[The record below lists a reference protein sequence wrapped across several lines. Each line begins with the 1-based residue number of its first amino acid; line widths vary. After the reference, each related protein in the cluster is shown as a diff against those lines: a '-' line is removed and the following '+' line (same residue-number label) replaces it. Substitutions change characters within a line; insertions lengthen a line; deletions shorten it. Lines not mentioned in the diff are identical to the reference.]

1 MPGRPWTLL
10 PTPGAVRQQGVIAPF
25 SRLYGSRRRAGT
37 DVFFMQKE
45 EEKMKKRVISL
56 LLALVLAVSLLP
68 TAAWAAR
75 KTFET
80 YFNEVGLPATATN
93 STNYSGKW
101 KVTTKDGGEVLKSG
115 ALNGSTASFTLTF
128 TEDTHLSF
136 EYKVSSGS
144 DYNYFYLSK
153 NGQELT
159 SAGDQFGNNVGW
171 TPYTLDVQ
179 KNDILKFGYKKT
191 ADYVAKELDDCVYL
205 CNFTCGTP
213 VVVTFHANGGTGD
226 DYTQNIYGG
235 KGTLKANTF
244 TSSGKVFAG
253 WATAENGTVVYP
265 DGATIENVTSDFDL
279 YAVWGDAYTVTF
291 DNGGVRSTADVA
303 QNTALGAAKMPKD
316 PTKKGY
322 TFEGW
327 FNGETKL
334 TADTVITGNVI
345 YTAKWTPI
353 RYTIKFDRNAAD
365 AVGSMDDISAAY
377 DEEVKLPLCAF
388 TRDGYTFTGWGSYK
402 GEDKVKNL
410 AGKDGAVVT
419 LKASWRGL
427 PVNVI
432 ANLNYSDA
440 ENIVRTG
447 AVGNNYNYIV
457 KTDGETQYS
466 ELKSPVR
473 PGYIF
478 DGWYD
483 AAEGGSKISPQ
494 YKFTAEDAENGKT
507 LYAHWT
513 KGITVHFDGNGYKS
527 TIADKTVKPDEV
539 FSKLPYLSS
548 YSYPANKTLDGWYIK
563 NDDGSFGDAVTKDI
577 DFSSL
582 DEVTL
587 IAKWRDYQYIIKYN
601 VMYNDKSSVTGTMAD
616 QPAAFGQNVQL
627 NKCTFTREGYD
638 FAGWAI
644 SSYGSTVKYKNGDII
659 NRQWDNWDSED
670 GEKYNLYAVWT
681 QNVFGKAMAA
691 IQSKLPTNNVVRTAG
706 DLGLPTSGDGY
717 TISYVSSNTEL
728 LSNSGMVVLPAS
740 GSATV
745 TLTATIT
752 DTVTSKTYTKEYILT
767 LYSATTATT
776 EAELNAAVSKLTGN
790 FKPVYGTD
798 TNAITA
804 VEKKLLDAGCEGIAV
819 SIKEAVTDSGNYSG
833 IDQDGTIH
841 YYFNPGMT
849 KYGSYFYTTFVLSKN
864 GASVEKKWYTSI
876 DWDKAKVREA
886 LNTVADTLTVPETA
900 TADMTLPLNAN
911 GKGWSKV
918 AWVSNDLALKIGQAS
933 YYTSTYPITLNA
945 AEDTT
950 VVLTATV
957 KCNSVDGV
965 SVTREFAC
973 TVLGGTSTGVDYQ
986 AKLDN
991 ALSAPGLRDFV
1002 TGKKLTADENGVYAV
1017 CNDIQFPTT
1026 RDLKIDGKYTP
1037 VVITSSDPGVI
1048 EAPTTPNSARVWV
1061 YRPLPGEAAKTVTL
1075 TMKIL
1080 DRPNG
1085 PQPGDDLSTMRV
1097 LASKEIKVTVQP
1109 LTQTEIDAEIALME
1123 RVKVNYWN
1131 GIRNANTD
1139 QNNVTTDLHAFQE
1152 CYLGT
1157 DGSLTWAYDRKDLK
1171 NHGIV
1176 PVPLD
1181 NWYDQQIWRLF
1192 RSSNAEVITHEN
1204 LLVSRREES
1213 KAVTVT
1219 SYLSSETL
1227 GKYAE
1232 KYPQNADFQKL
1243 YQQPVTVDL
1252 VVTGTQYA
1260 QGNNEGRV
1268 QAARRA
1274 LAARPTVT
1282 VSFSLSG
1289 RGMGFAESDLKYAE
1303 GSTVYDVFSDLLAEH
1318 GYTCKRRGS
1327 YIAAI
1332 TSNSGITLEEF
1343 DEGKNSGWMYRV
1355 NGELVGRY
1363 MSAQGLEDGDRI
1375 ELYFTSDWTS
1385 EPGAEGWQKPGK
1397 IETIVNADGSVTKIE
1412 TKSDGTV
1419 IETTTWR
1426 DGSTLTAETSPNGR
1440 VETVEKRADGTTV
1453 ETVESASGEITA
1465 SVSVP
1470 KSVGSTRV
1478 DIPVSKPTGSMVAVI
1493 VHPDGTEEIVKGSI
1507 VTETGVALR
1516 AEGDVRLKVI
1526 DNAKRF
1532 NDMANHWAKDA
1543 VEFASSRELFN
1554 GVGNDAFGPDR
1565 SMTRGMVSTVL
1576 ARLAG
1581 ADTAGGETWYAKGT
1595 VWAVENGISDG
1606 TAPEQPVTR
1615 EQLAAMLY
1623 RYAGSPAVSGE
1634 LGFDDADSISAWAR
1648 DAVRW
1653 CVDNGILNGVGGNRM
1668 TPQDLARRGQVAAML
1683 MRFLQ
1688 ATV

>member
-1 MPGRPWTLL
+1 MKKRALSLLMAFIMVVGLL
-10 PTPGAVRQQGVIAPF
+10 PT
-25 SRLYGSRRRAGT
+25 T
-37 DVFFMQKE
+37 
-45 EEKMKKRVISL
+45 
-56 LLALVLAVSLLP
+56 
-68 TAAWAAR
+68 AWAAR
-75 KTFET
+75 KTLSE
-80 YFNEVGLPATATN
+80 YFNGMPISANGGTGTTA
-93 STNYSGKW
+93 W
-101 KVTTKDGGEVLKSG
+101 KVSGDMLMSGNAGKSY
-115 ALNGSTASFTLTF
+115 STSTLTLTF
-128 TEDTHLSF
+128 TADTAVSF
-136 EYKVSSGS
+136 EYKVSSEENCDKCTITLG
-144 DYNYFYLSK
+144 DTTIVKDLSG
-153 NGQELT
+153 NGDWT
-159 SAGDQFGNNVGW
+159 GYTGTANTGDRLIV
-171 TPYTLDVQ
+171 T
-179 KNDILKFGYKKT
+179 YKK
-191 ADYVAKELDDCVYL
+191 DSGGDKNDDCVYL
-205 CNFTCGTP
+205 RNFTCGTP
-213 VVVTFHANGGTGD
+213 VVVTLHANNGTD
-226 DYTQNIYGG
+226 ETSTQNIYGG
-235 KGTLKANTF
+235 KGTLAANRF
-244 TSSGKVFAG
+244 TNPNKVFAG

-265 DGATIENVTSDFDL
+265 DGAEITAKNNIDL

-291 DNGGVRSTADVA
+291 DYNDGKTGNATVDVA
-303 QNTALGAAKMPKD
+303 QNTAIDTKIPAE

-327 FNGETKL
+327 FNGEDKL
-334 TADTVITGNVI
+334 TAKTVITDDVI

-353 RYTIKFDRNAAD
+353 SYTIALNPGEG
-365 AVGSMDDISAAY
+365 VGEKVTLDAAY
-377 DEEVKLPLCAF
+377 DQEVTLPKNTF
-388 TRDGYTFTGWGSYK
+388 TREGYDFNGWGTSASASY
-402 GEDKVKNL
+402 GPIEDGAAVKNL
-410 AGKDGAVVT
+410 TDKADATYNLYAAWKGKEVKVT
-419 LKASWRGL
+419 L
-427 PVNVI
+427 NF
-432 ANLNYSDA
+432 NYEGA
-440 ENIVRTG
+440 EPIERTGSVGSTKYYAKIDDPVRTG
-447 AVGNNYNYIV
+447 Y
-457 KTDGETQYS
+457 
-466 ELKSPVR
+466 L
-473 PGYIF
+473 F
-478 DGWYD
+478 DGWFD
-483 AAEGGSKISPQ
+483 AAEGGNEITNQ
-494 YKFTAEDAENGKT
+494 YKFTAKDAEKGVT
-507 LYAHWT
+507 LYAHWSEAVT
-513 KGITVHFDGNGYKS
+513 ITFDANGGSCNQKPKDIKKGSAYGF
-527 TIADKTVKPDEV
+527 
-539 FSKLPYLSS
+539 LPTASLSGK
-548 YSYPANKTLDGWYIK
+548 AFDGWYTAK
-563 NDDGSFGDAVTKDI
+563 DGGTKVENDTIFNKDTTLYARYRNYQITVSFNANGGTGEMEKLVCESK
-577 DFSSL
+577 
-582 DEVTL
+582 V
-587 IAKWRDYQYIIKYN
+587 AKKL
-601 VMYNDKSSVTGTMAD
+601 
-616 QPAAFGQNVQL
+616 P
-627 NKCTFTREGYD
+627 KCTFTREGYD
-638 FAGWAI
+638 FEKWTNTK
-644 SSYGSTVKYKNGDII
+644 SSWSTPTYY
-659 NRQWDNWDSED
+659 ED
-670 GEKYNLYAVWT
+670 EAEYTYPYTAYRDTTTTLYALWKE
-681 QNVFGKAMAA
+681 NISKAA
-691 IQSKLPTNNVVRTAG
+691 IDAMNEVIPSDNIIRAETT
-706 DLGLPTSGDGY
+706 LPTSGEGY
-717 TISYVSSNTEL
+717 TISYSSSNTEL
-728 LSNSGMVVLPAS
+728 LSDSGAVTLPES
-740 GSATV
+740 GSAKV

-752 DTVTSKTYTKEYILT
+752 DTKTSKTYTKEYILT

-776 EAELNAAVSKLTGN
+776 EVELNAAVSKLTGN

-804 VEKKLLDAGCEGIAV
+804 VEKKLLDAGCEGITV
-819 SIKEAVTDSGNYSG
+819 SVKEAVADSNGYAG
-833 IDQDGTIH
+833 IDRDGTIH

-864 GASVEKKWYTSI
+864 GASVEKKWYASI

-918 AWVSNDLALKIGQAS
+918 AWVSNDPALKIGQAS

-957 KCNSVDGV
+957 TCNSVDGV
-965 SVTREFAC
+965 AVTREFEC
-973 TVLGGTSTGVDYQ
+973 TVPGGTSTGVDYQ

-991 ALSAPGLRDFV
+991 ALSDVGLKDFV
-1002 TGKKLTADENGVYAV
+1002 TGEKLKADETGVYTTV
-1017 CNDIQFPTT
+1017 NDIQFPTT

-1037 VVITSSDPGVI
+1037 VVITGSDPGVI

-1061 YRPLPGEAAKTVTL
+1061 YRPLPDEAAKTVTL
-1075 TMKIL
+1075 TVKIL
-1080 DRPNG
+1080 DRPSG
-1085 PQPGDDLSTMRV
+1085 PQPGDDLSAMRV

-1109 LTQTEIDAEIALME
+1109 LTQDEIKAEIALME
-1123 RVKVNYWN
+1123 RVKVKVNYWN

-1152 CYLGT
+1152 CYLNDNGE
-1157 DGSLTWAYDRKDLK
+1157 LTWVYDRKHLK

-1192 RSSNAEVITHEN
+1192 RSSNADVVAHEN
-1204 LLVSRREES
+1204 LLVTRQGDS
-1213 KAVTVT
+1213 KAVTIT

-1227 GKYAE
+1227 GRYAE

-1243 YQQPVTVDL
+1243 YKQPVTIDL

-1260 QGNNEGRV
+1260 QGVSNTVRM
-1268 QAARRA
+1268 QAAKRA
-1274 LAARPTVT
+1274 LAVRPTVT

-1289 RGMGFAESDLKYAE
+1289 RGMGFTESNLEYAE

-1318 GYTCKRRGS
+1318 RYTCKRRGS

-1332 TSNSGITLEEF
+1332 TSNSGVTLEEF

-1363 MSAQGLEDGDRI
+1363 MSAQGLNDGDRI

-1385 EPGAEGWQKPGK
+1385 EPGAEGWQKPDR

-1453 ETVESASGEITA
+1453 ETVESASGGITA

-1493 VHPDGTEEIVKGSI
+1493 VHPDGTEEIVRGSV

-1516 AEGDVRLKVI
+1516 AEGNVQLKII

-1565 SMTRGMVSTVL
+1565 SMTRGMVGTVL

-1595 VWAVENGISDG
+1595 AWAVENGISDG

>member
-10 PTPGAVRQQGVIAPF
+10 PTPGAERHQGVFAPF

-45 EEKMKKRVISL
+45 DEKMKKRVISL

-68 TAAWAAR
+68 TAAWAA
-75 KTFET
+75 ET
-80 YFNEVGLPATATN
+80 GPKGKGTADDP
-93 STNYSGKW
+93 YLIEDAEDLA
-101 KVTTKDGGEVLKSG
+101 KVTGSGHYALANDIDLTDTKYAGKSITPALSDAFSGTFDGNRHTISG
-115 ALNGSTASFTLTF
+115 LCINT
-128 TEDTHLSF
+128 
-136 EYKVSSGS
+136 K
-144 DYNYFYLSK
+144 SK
-153 NGQELT
+153 NG
-159 SAGDQFGNNVGW
+159 VG
-171 TPYTLDVQ
+171 L
-179 KNDILKFGYKKT
+179 F
-191 ADYVAKELDDCVYL
+191 
-205 CNFTCGTP
+205 
-213 VVVTFHANGGTGD
+213 
-226 DYTQNIYGG
+226 
-235 KGTLKANTF
+235 
-244 TSSGKVFAG
+244 
-253 WATAENGTVVYP
+253 GTVN
-265 DGATIENVTSDFDL
+265 GASI
-279 YAVWGDAYTVTF
+279 
-291 DNGGVRSTADVA
+291 
-303 QNTALGAAKMPKD
+303 QNLKV
-316 PTKKGY
+316 
-322 TFEGW
+322 EG
-327 FNGETKL
+327 
-334 TADTVITGNVI
+334 
-345 YTAKWTPI
+345 
-353 RYTIKFDRNAAD
+353 
-365 AVGSMDDISAAY
+365 
-377 DEEVKLPLCAF
+377 
-388 TRDGYTFTGWGSYK
+388 
-402 GEDKVKNL
+402 
-410 AGKDGAVVT
+410 
-419 LKASWRGL
+419 
-427 PVNVI
+427 
-432 ANLNYSDA
+432 
-440 ENIVRTG
+440 
-447 AVGNNYNYIV
+447 
-457 KTDGETQYS
+457 
-466 ELKSPVR
+466 
-473 PGYIF
+473 
-478 DGWYD
+478 
-483 AAEGGSKISPQ
+483 
-494 YKFTAEDAENGKT
+494 
-507 LYAHWT
+507 
-513 KGITVHFDGNGYKS
+513 
-527 TIADKTVKPDEV
+527 
-539 FSKLPYLSS
+539 
-548 YSYPANKTLDGWYIK
+548 
-563 NDDGSFGDAVTKDI
+563 
-577 DFSSL
+577 
-582 DEVTL
+582 
-587 IAKWRDYQYIIKYN
+587 
-601 VMYNDKSSVTGTMAD
+601 SVTGTNSGFVGGIVGKTQGNVTITNCSFTGSVSATKSGSSNGAGGIVGRVNAGTLKVENCANHATVTAEKASAAGIIGHGGTNEVTITNCYNDGAISGQWYPSGICAQNTNDTSTIQECFNSGSISNTNGGTYCAGISANFKGEAPNCYRTEPGSENVGNNKNGTSILLKNSDAVKNELTDIGFLVSDDGKVSLPWETSSTPAEKNPRITISGNKTMNQTTDGSKQSTTLEAKQVDIDDAQDVEWTIESGAD
-616 QPAAFGQNVQL
+616 VIELEQPAGANEHNSSIIVKELQPGLATIRATAGDYIATADIRIIPYISALEL
-627 NKCTFTREGYD
+627 NGTP
-638 FAGWAI
+638 AA
-644 SSYGSTVKYKNGDII
+644 
-659 NRQWDNWDSED
+659 
-670 GEKYNLYAVWT
+670 GEKYKVTVNILDGKLYDEEKYGKLTGFKWT
-681 QNVFGKAMAA
+681 YSDNYYD
-691 IQSKLPTNNVVRTAG
+691 TTTA
-706 DLGLPTSGDGY
+706 TSISGDGMEIMVPAGTEGKHLSVSLY
-717 TISYVSSNTEL
+717 THGQNMIPNSIGGYYKVIEDSNSAA
-728 LSNSGMVVLPAS
+728 LSNDKADLTIPTEDIKAPTTLELPLSGKRGSAIVWTSSDPDIISDTGVVTLPQET
-740 GSATV
+740 ATV
-745 TLTATIT
+745 TLTATLTYNGKTEIKTFTIKVWSQAAVDAEGDSEKIEAAIGKLSTLQPQFGKDSNVQTMVETRLANAGFSGVGVMYTGKTPMSATEKEAHSDISENGNIT
-752 DTVTSKTYTKEYILT
+752 YFYTDLTTTDLTTTLQRFDTYKASFMLTCGRETKTVEIWVTVYWDADKVRDFMTKEVLDQTTLPELTEKNLT
-767 LYSATTATT
+767 LPASGKWTTISWTSSDPT
-776 EAELNAAVSKLTGN
+776 
-790 FKPVYGTD
+790 
-798 TNAITA
+798 I
-804 VEKKLLDAGCEGIAV
+804 IA
-819 SIKEAVTDSGNYSG
+819 N
-833 IDQDGTIH
+833 DGTI
-841 YYFNPGMT
+841 T
-849 KYGSYFYTTFVLSKN
+849 RST
-864 GASVEKKWYTSI
+864 I
-876 DWDKAKVREA
+876 DQ
-886 LNTVADTLTVPETA
+886 
-900 TADMTLPLNAN
+900 
-911 GKGWSKV
+911 
-918 AWVSNDLALKIGQAS
+918 QA
-933 YYTSTYPITLNA
+933 
-945 AEDTT
+945 
-950 VVLTATV
+950 VLTATFTFNFTSDVTGNEQPIVLYKVFEVTV
-957 KCNSVDGV
+957 KGNADAAD
-965 SVTREFAC
+965 RAA
-973 TVLGGTSTGVDYQ
+973 LYQ
-986 AKLDN
+986 QKLND
-991 ALSAPGLRDFV
+991 ALAAPGLKDFV
-1002 TGKKLTADENGVYAV
+1002 TGAKLTADANGVYTTS
-1017 CNDIQFPTT
+1017 NDIQFPTT

-1085 PQPGDDLSTMRV
+1085 PQPGDDLSAMRV

-1109 LTQTEIDAEIALME
+1109 LTQDEIDAEIALME
-1123 RVKVNYWN
+1123 RVKVKVNYWN
-1131 GIRNANTD
+1131 GIRNANVERD
-1139 QNNVTTDLHAFQE
+1139 NVTTDLHAFQE
-1152 CYLGT
+1152 CYLNDNGE
-1157 DGSLTWAYDRKDLK
+1157 LTWVYDREDLK

-1192 RSSNAEVITHEN
+1192 RSSNAGVVAHEN
-1204 LLVSRREES
+1204 LLVTRQGDS
-1213 KAVTVT
+1213 KAVTIT

-1243 YQQPVTVDL
+1243 YKQPVTIDL

-1268 QAARRA
+1268 QAAKRA
-1274 LAARPTVT
+1274 LAVRPTVT

-1289 RGMGFAESDLKYAE
+1289 RGMGFTESNLEYAE

-1318 GYTCKRRGS
+1318 RYTCKRRGS

-1332 TSNSGITLEEF
+1332 TSNSGVTLEEF

-1453 ETVESASGEITA
+1453 ETVESASGGITA

-1493 VHPDGTEEIVKGSI
+1493 VHPDGTEEIVKGSV

-1516 AEGDVRLKVI
+1516 AEGNVRLKII
-1526 DNAKRF
+1526 DNAKSF
-1532 NDMANHWAKDA
+1532 NDMADHWAKDA

>member
-1 MPGRPWTLL
+1 
-10 PTPGAVRQQGVIAPF
+10 
-25 SRLYGSRRRAGT
+25 
-37 DVFFMQKE
+37 
-45 EEKMKKRVISL
+45 MKKRVISL
-56 LLALVLAVSLLP
+56 LLALVLALGLLP
-68 TAAWAAR
+68 TAAWAAG
-75 KTFET
+75 TT
-80 YFNEVGLPATATN
+80 VDDYFLGMPISADGGSGTTAWKVSGEMLVSGN
-93 STNYSGKW
+93 KGKNYS
-101 KVTTKDGGEVLKSG
+101 T
-115 ALNGSTASFTLTF
+115 STLTLTF
-128 TEDTHLSF
+128 TADTAISF
-136 EYKVSSGS
+136 EYKVSSEEKYDKCTIKLGS
-144 DYNYFYLSK
+144 TTIANAISGK
-153 NGQELT
+153 
-159 SAGDQFGNNVGW
+159 GDW
-171 TPYTLDVQ
+171 TGYT
-179 KNDILKFGYKKT
+179 GT
-191 ADYVAKELDDCVYL
+191 ANTGDRLIVTYEKDSGGEDNDDCVYL
-205 CNFTCGTP
+205 RNFTCGTP

-235 KGTLKANTF
+235 EGTLTANKF
-244 TSSGKVFAG
+244 TKSGKVFAG
-253 WATAENGTVVYP
+253 WATSENGEVVYA
-265 DGATIENVTSDFDL
+265 DGAKITAEDNTDL

-291 DNGGVRSTADVA
+291 DYNDGKTGNATVDVA
-303 QNTALGAAKMPKD
+303 QDTAIGAAKMPKD

-334 TADTVITGNVI
+334 TAETVITGNVI

-353 RYTIKFDRNAAD
+353 RYTIKFDKNAAD
-365 AVGSMDDISAAY
+365 AVGSMNDISATY
-377 DEEVKLPLCAF
+377 DEEVQLPLCAF
-388 TRDGYTFTGWGSYK
+388 TREGYTFTGWGSYK

-457 KTDGETQYS
+457 KPDGGTQYS

-473 PGYIF
+473 TGYIF
-478 DGWYD
+478 DGWFD
-483 AAEGGSKISPQ
+483 AAEGGNEITNQ
-494 YKFTAEDAENGKT
+494 YKFTAEDAEKDVT
-507 LYAHWT
+507 LYAHWSEAVT
-513 KGITVHFDGNGYKS
+513 ITFDKNGGTFYCAEKKDIRKGTAYGS
-527 TIADKTVKPDEV
+527 LPDASMSGKA
-539 FSKLPYLSS
+539 F
-548 YSYPANKTLDGWYIK
+548 DGWYTAK
-563 NDDGSFGDAVTKDI
+563 EGGTKVENDTIFNEDTTLYARYRNYQITVSFNANGGTGEMEKLVCESK
-577 DFSSL
+577 
-582 DEVTL
+582 V
-587 IAKWRDYQYIIKYN
+587 AKKL
-601 VMYNDKSSVTGTMAD
+601 
-616 QPAAFGQNVQL
+616 P
-627 NKCTFTREGYD
+627 KCTFTREGYD
-638 FAGWAI
+638 FTGWST
-644 SSYGSTVKYKNGDII
+644 SSYYSSVSYADEAEYQKTVTWGDTTAT
-659 NRQWDNWDSED
+659 
-670 GEKYNLYAVWT
+670 LYAVW
-681 QNVFGKAMAA
+681 KANISKTA
-691 IQSKLPTNNVVRTAG
+691 IDAINQKIPSDNIIRTATE
-706 DLGLPTSGDGY
+706 LPTSDAGY
-717 TISYVSSNTEL
+717 TIAYTSDSALIDSDGRIT
-728 LSNSGMVVLPAS
+728 LPAS
-740 GSATV
+740 GSTEV

-752 DTVTSKTYTKEYILT
+752 DTKTSKTYTKEYILT

-918 AWVSNDLALKIGQAS
+918 AWVSNDPALKIGQAS

-957 KCNSVDGV
+957 TCNSVDGV
-965 SVTREFAC
+965 AVTREFEC
-973 TVLGGTSTGVDYQ
+973 TVPGGTSTGVDYQ

-991 ALSAPGLRDFV
+991 ALSGVGLKDFV
-1002 TGKKLTADENGVYAV
+1002 TGKKLTEENGVYTTS
-1017 CNDIQFPTT
+1017 NDIQFPTT

-1085 PQPGDDLSTMRV
+1085 PQPGDDLSAMRV

-1109 LTQTEIDAEIALME
+1109 LTQDEIDAEIALME
-1123 RVKVNYWN
+1123 RVKVKVNYWN
-1131 GIRNANTD
+1131 GIRNANVERD
-1139 QNNVTTDLHAFQE
+1139 NVTTDLHAFQE
-1152 CYLGT
+1152 CYLNDNGE
-1157 DGSLTWAYDRKDLK
+1157 LTWVYDREDLK

-1192 RSSNAEVITHEN
+1192 RSSNAGVVAHEN
-1204 LLVSRREES
+1204 LLVTRQGDS
-1213 KAVTVT
+1213 KAVTIT

-1243 YQQPVTVDL
+1243 YKQPVTIDL

-1268 QAARRA
+1268 QAAKRA
-1274 LAARPTVT
+1274 LAVRPTVT

-1289 RGMGFAESDLKYAE
+1289 RGMGFTESNLEYAE

-1318 GYTCKRRGS
+1318 RYTCKRRGS

-1332 TSNSGITLEEF
+1332 TSNSGVTLEEF

-1363 MSAQGLEDGDRI
+1363 MSAQGLNDGDRI

-1385 EPGAEGWQKPGK
+1385 EPGAEGWQKPDR

-1453 ETVESASGEITA
+1453 ETVESASGGITA

-1493 VHPDGTEEIVKGSI
+1493 VHPDGTEEIVRGSV

-1516 AEGDVRLKVI
+1516 AEGNVQLKII

-1532 NDMANHWAKDA
+1532 NDMADHWAKDA

-1565 SMTRGMVSTVL
+1565 SMTRGMVGTVL

-1595 VWAVENGISDG
+1595 AWAVENGISDG

>member
-1 MPGRPWTLL
+1 
-10 PTPGAVRQQGVIAPF
+10 
-25 SRLYGSRRRAGT
+25 
-37 DVFFMQKE
+37 
-45 EEKMKKRVISL
+45 MKKRVISL
-56 LLALVLAVSLLP
+56 LLALVLALSLLP
-68 TAAWAAR
+68 AAAWAAG
-75 KTFET
+75 TISDYFSGMPITAET
-80 YFNEVGLPATATN
+80 EPGYPSSRN
-93 STNYSGKW
+93 KW
-101 KVTTKDGGEVLKSG
+101 KVST
-115 ALNGSTASFTLTF
+115 LNGETVLVSGNKGKSNSSSTLQLTMK
-128 TEDTHLSF
+128 DTVNLSF
-136 EYKVSSGS
+136 EYKVSTEENYDKLTISHGSTKLVNGVSGLTDWTRLEINARQGDVIS
-144 DYNYFYLSK
+144 IVYSK
-153 NGQELT
+153 D
-159 SAGDQFGNNVGW
+159 SSGNRN
-171 TPYTLDVQ
+171 
-179 KNDILKFGYKKT
+179 
-191 ADYVAKELDDCVYL
+191 DDCVYL
-205 CNFTCGTP
+205 RNFTCGTP
-213 VVVTFHANGGTGD
+213 VVVTFHANGGTGA

-235 KGTLKANTF
+235 KGKLKTNTF
-244 TSSGKVFAG
+244 TNSDKVFAG
-253 WATAENGTVVYP
+253 WATSAGGEVVYA
-265 DGATIENVTSDFDL
+265 DGAEITAKNNIDL

-291 DNGGVRSTADVA
+291 DYNDGKTSNATVDVA
-303 QNTALGAAKMPKD
+303 QDTPIGTKIPADPKK
-316 PTKKGY
+316 TGY

-327 FNGETKL
+327 FNGEDKL
-334 TADTVITGNVI
+334 TAKTVISSNIT
-345 YTAKWTPI
+345 YTARWTANT
-353 RYTIKFDRNAAD
+353 YTIQFLPND
-365 AVGSMDDISAAY
+365 GTGTMDSIPAAY
-377 DEEVKLPLCAF
+377 DQEITLPANGF
-388 TRDGYTFTGWGSYK
+388 TRDGYTFTGWGDSPSYSKYASGEAVNNLTKQNNAVVKLYAVWEGNPVKVTLNFNYK
-402 GEDKVKNL
+402 G
-410 AGKDGAVVT
+410 
-419 LKASWRGL
+419 
-427 PVNVI
+427 
-432 ANLNYSDA
+432 A
-440 ENIVRTG
+440 EPIERTG
-447 AVGNNYNYIV
+447 SVGSTKYYAKI
-457 KTDGETQYS
+457 DD
-466 ELKSPVR
+466 PVR

-483 AAEGGSKISPQ
+483 AAEGGNEIDYS

-513 KGITVHFDGNGYKS
+513 KDITVHFDGNGYKS

-539 FSKLPYLSS
+539 FSKLPSLSS
-548 YSYPANKTLDGWYIK
+548 HSYPANKKLDGWYIK
-563 NDDGSFGDAVTKDI
+563 NNDGSFGDAVTKDI

-587 IAKWRDYQYIIKYN
+587 IAKWRDYQYIIKFNIKYA
-601 VMYNDKSSVTGTMAD
+601 DKSSVNGTMAD
-616 QPAAFGQNVQL
+616 QPAPFGKDVKL
-627 NKCTFTREGYD
+627 SKCAFTREGYD

-644 SSYGSTVKYKNGDII
+644 SSYDPVEYQDEATIK
-659 NRQWDNWDSED
+659 REWDDDWYDGSED
-670 GEKYNLYAVWT
+670 NETFNLYAVWT
-681 QNVFGKAMAA
+681 ANISKAA
-691 IQSKLPTNNVVRTAG
+691 IDAMNEVIPSDNIIRAETT
-706 DLGLPTSGDGY
+706 LPTSDAGY
-717 TISYVSSNTEL
+717 TIAYTSDSALIQDNKIS
-728 LSNSGMVVLPAS
+728 LPAS
-740 GSATV
+740 GTAEITV
-745 TLTATIT
+745 TATIT
-752 DTVTSKTYTKEYILT
+752 DTKTSKTYTKEYALT
-767 LYSATTATT
+767 LYSADVAAT
-776 EAELNAAVSKLTGN
+776 EAELNNAAAALGAKN
-790 FKPVYGTD
+790 FVPVYGTD

-804 VEKKLLDAGCEGIAV
+804 VEKKLLDAGCEGITV
-819 SIKEAVTDSGNYSG
+819 SVKEAVTDSGNYSG
-833 IDQDGTIH
+833 IEKDGTIH
-841 YYFNPGMT
+841 YYFNPSMSG
-849 KYGSYFYTTFVLSKN
+849 YGGYFYTTFVLSKN
-864 GASVEKKWYTSI
+864 GASVEKEWYTRI

-900 TADMTLPLNAN
+900 TADMKLPLNAN
-911 GKGWSKV
+911 GKDWSKV
-918 AWVSNDLALKIGQAS
+918 AWVSNDSALKISQAS
-933 YYTSTYPITLNA
+933 YYTSTYPVTLNA

-957 KCNSVDGV
+957 TCNSVNGV
-965 SVTREFAC
+965 AVTREFEC
-973 TVLGGTSTGVDYQ
+973 TVPGGTSTGVDYQ

-991 ALSAPGLRDFV
+991 ALFDIGLKDFV
-1002 TGKKLTADENGVYAV
+1002 TGEKLTEENGVYTTI
-1017 CNDIQFPTT
+1017 NDIQFPTT
-1026 RDLKIDGKYTP
+1026 RNLKIDGKYTP

-1109 LTQTEIDAEIALME
+1109 LTQAEIDAEIALMAK
-1123 RVKVNYWN
+1123 VKAAYWD

-1152 CYLGT
+1152 CYLNDNGE
-1157 DGSLTWAYDRKDLK
+1157 LTWVYDYKELK
-1171 NHGIV
+1171 NHGII
-1176 PVPLD
+1176 PDELD
-1181 NWYDQQIWRLF
+1181 NWYDLQIWRLF
-1192 RSSNAEVITHEN
+1192 RSSNADVVAHEN

-1227 GKYAE
+1227 GRYAE

-1243 YQQPVTVDL
+1243 YKQPVTIDL

-1332 TSNSGITLEEF
+1332 TSNSGVTLEEF

-1355 NGELVGRY
+1355 NGELVRRY
-1363 MSAQGLEDGDRI
+1363 MSAQGLKDGDRI

-1453 ETVESASGEITA
+1453 ETVESASGGITA

-1493 VHPDGTEEIVKGSI
+1493 VHPDGTEEIVKGSV

-1516 AEGDVRLKVI
+1516 AEGNVRLKII

-1532 NDMANHWAKDA
+1532 NDMADHWAKDA

-1565 SMTRGMVSTVL
+1565 SMTRGMVNTVL

-1581 ADTAGGETWYAKGT
+1581 ADTTGGETWYAKGT

-1634 LGFDDADSISAWAR
+1634 LSFDDTTVISIWAY

>member
-1 MPGRPWTLL
+1 MKKRALSLLMAFIMVVGLL
-10 PTPGAVRQQGVIAPF
+10 PT
-25 SRLYGSRRRAGT
+25 T
-37 DVFFMQKE
+37 
-45 EEKMKKRVISL
+45 
-56 LLALVLAVSLLP
+56 
-68 TAAWAAR
+68 AWAAR
-75 KTFET
+75 KTLSE
-80 YFNEVGLPATATN
+80 YFNGMPISANGGTGTTA
-93 STNYSGKW
+93 W
-101 KVTTKDGGEVLKSG
+101 KVSGDMLMSGNAGKSY
-115 ALNGSTASFTLTF
+115 STSTLTLTF
-128 TEDTHLSF
+128 TADTAVSF
-136 EYKVSSGS
+136 EYKVSSEENCDKCTITLG
-144 DYNYFYLSK
+144 DTTIVKDLSG
-153 NGQELT
+153 NGDWT
-159 SAGDQFGNNVGW
+159 GYTGTANTGDRLIV
-171 TPYTLDVQ
+171 T
-179 KNDILKFGYKKT
+179 YKK
-191 ADYVAKELDDCVYL
+191 DSGGDKNDDCVYL
-205 CNFTCGTP
+205 RNFTCGTP
-213 VVVTFHANGGTGD
+213 VVVTLHANNGTD
-226 DYTQNIYGG
+226 ETSTQNIYGG
-235 KGTLKANTF
+235 KGTLAANRF
-244 TSSGKVFAG
+244 TNPNKVFAG

-265 DGATIENVTSDFDL
+265 DGAEITAKNNIDL

-291 DNGGVRSTADVA
+291 DYNDGKTGNATVDVA
-303 QNTALGAAKMPKD
+303 QNTAIDTKIPAE

-327 FNGETKL
+327 FNGEDKL
-334 TADTVITGNVI
+334 TAKTVITDDVI

-353 RYTIKFDRNAAD
+353 SYTIALNPGEG
-365 AVGSMDDISAAY
+365 VGEKVTLDAAY
-377 DEEVKLPLCAF
+377 DQEVTLPKNTF
-388 TRDGYTFTGWGSYK
+388 TREGYDFNGWGTSASASY
-402 GEDKVKNL
+402 GPIEDGAAVKNL
-410 AGKDGAVVT
+410 TDKADATYNLYAAWKGKEVKVT
-419 LKASWRGL
+419 L
-427 PVNVI
+427 NF
-432 ANLNYSDA
+432 NYEGA
-440 ENIVRTG
+440 EPIERTGSVGSTKYYAKIDDPVRTG
-447 AVGNNYNYIV
+447 Y
-457 KTDGETQYS
+457 
-466 ELKSPVR
+466 L
-473 PGYIF
+473 F
-478 DGWYD
+478 DGWFD
-483 AAEGGSKISPQ
+483 AAEGGNEITNQ
-494 YKFTAEDAENGKT
+494 YKFTAKDAEKGVT
-507 LYAHWT
+507 LYAHWSEAVT
-513 KGITVHFDGNGYKS
+513 ITFDANGGSCNQKPKDIKKGTAYGF
-527 TIADKTVKPDEV
+527 
-539 FSKLPYLSS
+539 LPTASLSGK
-548 YSYPANKTLDGWYIK
+548 AFDGWYTAK
-563 NDDGSFGDAVTKDI
+563 DGGTKVENDTIFNKDTTLYARYRNYQITVSFNANGGTGEMEKLVCESK
-577 DFSSL
+577 
-582 DEVTL
+582 V
-587 IAKWRDYQYIIKYN
+587 AKKL
-601 VMYNDKSSVTGTMAD
+601 
-616 QPAAFGQNVQL
+616 P
-627 NKCTFTREGYD
+627 KCTFTREGYD
-638 FAGWAI
+638 FEKWTNTK
-644 SSYGSTVKYKNGDII
+644 SSWSTPTYY
-659 NRQWDNWDSED
+659 ED
-670 GEKYNLYAVWT
+670 EAEYTYPYTAYRDTTTTLYALWKE
-681 QNVFGKAMAA
+681 NISKAA
-691 IQSKLPTNNVVRTAG
+691 IDAMNEVIPSDNIIRAETT
-706 DLGLPTSGDGY
+706 LPTSGEGY
-717 TISYVSSNTEL
+717 TISYSSSNTEL
-728 LSNSGMVVLPAS
+728 LSDSGAVTLPES
-740 GSATV
+740 GSAKV

-752 DTVTSKTYTKEYILT
+752 DTKTSKTYTKEYILT

-776 EAELNAAVSKLTGN
+776 EVELNAAVSKLTGN

-804 VEKKLLDAGCEGIAV
+804 VEKKLLDAGCEGITV
-819 SIKEAVTDSGNYSG
+819 SVKEAVADSNGYAG
-833 IDQDGTIH
+833 IDRDGTIH

-864 GASVEKKWYTSI
+864 GASVEKKWYASI

-918 AWVSNDLALKIGQAS
+918 AWVSNDPALKIGQAS

-957 KCNSVDGV
+957 TCNSVDGV
-965 SVTREFAC
+965 AVTREFEC
-973 TVLGGTSTGVDYQ
+973 TVPGGTSTGVDYQ

-991 ALSAPGLRDFV
+991 ALSDVGLKDFV
-1002 TGKKLTADENGVYAV
+1002 TGEKLKADETGVYTTV
-1017 CNDIQFPTT
+1017 NDIQFPTT

-1037 VVITSSDPGVI
+1037 VVITGSDPGVI

-1061 YRPLPGEAAKTVTL
+1061 YRPLPDEAAKTVTL
-1075 TMKIL
+1075 TVKIL
-1080 DRPNG
+1080 DRPSG
-1085 PQPGDDLSTMRV
+1085 PQPGDDLSAMRV

-1109 LTQTEIDAEIALME
+1109 LTQDEIKAEIALME
-1123 RVKVNYWN
+1123 RVKVKVNYWN

-1152 CYLGT
+1152 CYLNDNGE
-1157 DGSLTWAYDRKDLK
+1157 LTWVYDRKHLK

-1192 RSSNAEVITHEN
+1192 RSSNADVVAHEN
-1204 LLVSRREES
+1204 LLVTRQGDS
-1213 KAVTVT
+1213 KAVTIT

-1227 GKYAE
+1227 GRYAE

-1243 YQQPVTVDL
+1243 YKQPVTIDL

-1260 QGNNEGRV
+1260 QGVSNTVRM
-1268 QAARRA
+1268 QAAKRA
-1274 LAARPTVT
+1274 LAVRPTVT

-1289 RGMGFAESDLKYAE
+1289 RGMGFTESNLEYAE

-1318 GYTCKRRGS
+1318 RYTCKRRGS

-1332 TSNSGITLEEF
+1332 TSNSGVTLEEF

-1363 MSAQGLEDGDRI
+1363 MSAQGLNDGDRI

-1385 EPGAEGWQKPGK
+1385 EPGAEGWQKPDR

-1453 ETVESASGEITA
+1453 ETVESASGGITA

-1493 VHPDGTEEIVKGSI
+1493 VHPDGTEEIVRGSV

-1516 AEGDVRLKVI
+1516 AEGNVQLKII

-1532 NDMANHWAKDA
+1532 NDMADHWAKDA

-1554 GVGNDAFGPDR
+1554 GVGNDAFGPDL

-1595 VWAVENGISDG
+1595 AWAVENGISDG

>member
-1 MPGRPWTLL
+1 MKKRALSLLMAFIMVVGLL
-10 PTPGAVRQQGVIAPF
+10 PT
-25 SRLYGSRRRAGT
+25 T
-37 DVFFMQKE
+37 
-45 EEKMKKRVISL
+45 
-56 LLALVLAVSLLP
+56 
-68 TAAWAAR
+68 AWAAR

-144 DYNYFYLSK
+144 NYNYFSLSQ
-153 NGQELT
+153 NDTELT
-159 SAGDQFGNNVGW
+159 AEGSKYGNNVDW
-171 TPYTLDVQ
+171 TLYTLDVQ

-191 ADYVAKELDDCVYL
+191 ANYVANELDDCVYL
-205 CNFTCGTP
+205 RNFTCGTP
-213 VVVTFHANGGTGD
+213 IVVTFHANGGTGD

-235 KGTLKANTF
+235 EGTLTANKF
-244 TSSGKVFAG
+244 TKSGKVFAG
-253 WATAENGTVVYP
+253 WATSENGEVVYA
-265 DGATIENVTSDFDL
+265 DGAKITAEDNTDL

-291 DNGGVRSTADVA
+291 DYNDGKTGNATVDVA
-303 QNTALGAAKMPKD
+303 QDTAIGAAKMPKD

-334 TADTVITGNVI
+334 TVETVITGNVI

-353 RYTIKFDRNAAD
+353 RYTIKFDKNAAD
-365 AVGSMDDISAAY
+365 AVGSMNDISATY
-377 DEEVKLPLCAF
+377 DEEVQLPLCAF
-388 TRDGYTFTGWGSYK
+388 TREGYTFTGWGSYK

-457 KTDGETQYS
+457 KPDGGTQYS
-466 ELKSPVR
+466 ELESPVR

-478 DGWYD
+478 DGWFD
-483 AAEGGSKISPQ
+483 AAEGGNEITNQ
-494 YKFTAEDAENGKT
+494 YKFTAEDAEKDVT
-507 LYAHWT
+507 LYAHWSKAVT
-513 KGITVHFDGNGYKS
+513 ITFDKNGGTFYYAEKKDIRRGTAYGS
-527 TIADKTVKPDEV
+527 
-539 FSKLPYLSS
+539 LPEASMS
-548 YSYPANKTLDGWYIK
+548 GKAFDGWYTAK
-563 NDDGSFGDAVTKDI
+563 EGGTKVENDTIFNEDTTLYARYRNYQITVSFNANGGTGEMEKLVCESK
-577 DFSSL
+577 
-582 DEVTL
+582 V
-587 IAKWRDYQYIIKYN
+587 AKKL
-601 VMYNDKSSVTGTMAD
+601 
-616 QPAAFGQNVQL
+616 P
-627 NKCTFTREGYD
+627 KCTFTREGYD
-638 FAGWAI
+638 FTGWST
-644 SSYGSTVKYKNGDII
+644 SSYYSSVSYADEAEYQKTVTWGDTTAT
-659 NRQWDNWDSED
+659 
-670 GEKYNLYAVWT
+670 LYAVW
-681 QNVFGKAMAA
+681 KANISKTA
-691 IQSKLPTNNVVRTAG
+691 IDAINQKIPSDNIIRTATE
-706 DLGLPTSGDGY
+706 LPTSDAGY
-717 TISYVSSNTEL
+717 TIAYTSDSALIDSDGRIT
-728 LSNSGMVVLPAS
+728 LPAS
-740 GSATV
+740 GSTEV

-752 DTVTSKTYTKEYILT
+752 DTKTSKTYTKEYILT

-918 AWVSNDLALKIGQAS
+918 AWVSNDPALKIGQAS

-957 KCNSVDGV
+957 TCNSVDGV
-965 SVTREFAC
+965 AVTREFEC
-973 TVLGGTSTGVDYQ
+973 TVPGGTSTGVDYQ

-991 ALSAPGLRDFV
+991 ALSGVGLKDFV
-1002 TGKKLTADENGVYAV
+1002 TGKKLTEENGVYTTS
-1017 CNDIQFPTT
+1017 NDIQFPTT

-1061 YRPLPGEAAKTVTL
+1061 YRPLPGESAKTVTL

-1085 PQPGDDLSTMRV
+1085 PQPGDDLSAMLV

-1109 LTQTEIDAEIALME
+1109 LTQTEIDAEIALMAK
-1123 RVKVNYWN
+1123 VKAAYWN

-1152 CYLGT
+1152 CYLNDNGE
-1157 DGSLTWAYDRKDLK
+1157 LTWVYDYKELK
-1171 NHGIV
+1171 NHGII
-1176 PVPLD
+1176 PDELD
-1181 NWYDQQIWRLF
+1181 NWYDLQIWRLF
-1192 RSSNAEVITHEN
+1192 RSSNADVIAHEN
-1204 LLVSRREES
+1204 LLVTRQNDS
-1213 KAVTVT
+1213 KAVTIT

-1289 RGMGFAESDLKYAE
+1289 RGMGFAESNLKYAE
-1303 GSTVYDVFSDLLAEH
+1303 GSTVYDVFSDQLAKH

-1332 TSNSGITLEEF
+1332 TSDSGVTLEEF

-1453 ETVESASGEITA
+1453 ETVESASGGITA

-1493 VHPDGTEEIVKGSI
+1493 VHPDGTEEIVRGSV

-1516 AEGDVRLKVI
+1516 AEGDMRLKII

-1532 NDMANHWAKDA
+1532 NDMADHWAKDA

-1581 ADTAGGETWYAKGT
+1581 ADTTGGETWYTKGT
-1595 VWAVENGISDG
+1595 AWAVENGISDG

>member
-1 MPGRPWTLL
+1 MKKRALSLLMAFIMVVGLL
-10 PTPGAVRQQGVIAPF
+10 PT
-25 SRLYGSRRRAGT
+25 
-37 DVFFMQKE
+37 
-45 EEKMKKRVISL
+45 
-56 LLALVLAVSLLP
+56 
-68 TAAWAAR
+68 TAFAAT
-75 KTFET
+75 KTLSE
-80 YFNEVGLPATATN
+80 YFNGKPISANGGIGTTAWKVSGDMLVSGN
-93 STNYSGKW
+93 KGKNYS
-101 KVTTKDGGEVLKSG
+101 T
-115 ALNGSTASFTLTF
+115 STLTLTF
-128 TEDTHLSF
+128 TADTAISF
-136 EYKVSSGS
+136 EYRVSSEEKYDKCTITLGS
-144 DYNYFYLSK
+144 TTIANAISGDGDWTGYTGTAK
-153 NGQELT
+153 NG
-159 SAGDQFGNNVGW
+159 DQLVV
-171 TPYTLDVQ
+171 T
-179 KNDILKFGYKKT
+179 YKK
-191 ADYVAKELDDCVYL
+191 DSSGDKNDDCVYL
-205 CNFTCGTP
+205 RNFTCGMP

-235 KGTLKANTF
+235 EGTLTANKF
-244 TSSGKVFAG
+244 TKSGKVFAG
-253 WATAENGTVVYP
+253 WATSENGEVVYA
-265 DGATIENVTSDFDL
+265 DGAKITAEDNTDL

-291 DNGGVRSTADVA
+291 DYNDGKTSNATVDVA
-303 QNTALGAAKMPKD
+303 QNTAIGAAKLPEEPKK
-316 PTKKGY
+316 TGH

-327 FNGETKL
+327 FSGEDQL
-334 TADTVITGNVI
+334 TAETVISSKIT
-345 YTAKWTPI
+345 YTARWTANT
-353 RYTIKFDRNAAD
+353 YTIQFLPND
-365 AVGSMDDISAAY
+365 GTGTMDSIPAAY
-377 DEEVKLPLCAF
+377 DQEITLPANGF
-388 TRDGYTFTGWGSYK
+388 TRDGYTFTGWGDSPSYSK
-402 GEDKVKNL
+402 YAPGEAVNNL
-410 AGKDGAVVT
+410 TKQNNAVVKLYAVWEGNPVKVT
-419 LKASWRGL
+419 LDF
-427 PVNVI
+427 
-432 ANLNYSDA
+432 NY
-440 ENIVRTG
+440 EGKERETRTG
-447 AVGNNYNYIV
+447 SVGSNFNYDNGKFSSI
-457 KTDGETQYS
+457 ETQ
-466 ELKSPVR
+466 KR
-473 PGYIF
+473 TGYLF
-478 DGWYD
+478 DGWFD
-483 AAEGGSKISPQ
+483 AAEGGNEITNQ
-494 YKFTAEDAENGKT
+494 YKFTAEDAEEGVT

-563 NDDGSFGDAVTKDI
+563 NSDGSFGEAVNKDT

-627 NKCTFTREGYD
+627 NKCTFTREGYN
-638 FAGWAI
+638 FAGWTI

-691 IQSKLPTNNVVRTAG
+691 IQSKLPADNIVRIAG
-706 DLGLPTSGDGY
+706 DLGLPTSGEGY
-717 TISYVSSNTEL
+717 TISYSSSNTEL

-740 GSATV
+740 GTAEITV
-745 TLTATIT
+745 TATIT
-752 DTVTSKTYTKEYILT
+752 DTKTSKTYTKEYILT
-767 LYSATTATT
+767 LYSADVAAT
-776 EAELNAAVSKLTGN
+776 EAELNNAVSKLTGN

-819 SIKEAVTDSGNYSG
+819 SIKEAMTDSGNYSG
-833 IDQDGTIH
+833 IDQNGTIH

-900 TADMTLPLNAN
+900 TADMKLPQIADEET
-911 GKGWSKV
+911 WSNV
-918 AWVSNDLALKIGQAS
+918 TWSSSDPRVLTIGSAP
-933 YYTSTYPITLNA
+933 YYPYNSPYPVTLNA
-945 AEDTT
+945 AENTT

-965 SVTREFAC
+965 AVTRTFDC
-973 TVLGGTSTGVDYQ
+973 TVPGGTSTGVDYQ

-991 ALSAPGLRDFV
+991 ALSGVGLKDFV
-1002 TGKKLTADENGVYAV
+1002 TGKKLTEENGVYTTS
-1017 CNDIQFPTT
+1017 NDIQFPTT

-1109 LTQTEIDAEIALME
+1109 LTQAEIDAEIALMAK
-1123 RVKVNYWN
+1123 VKAAYWD

-1152 CYLGT
+1152 CYLNDNGE
-1157 DGSLTWAYDRKDLK
+1157 LTWVYDYKELK
-1171 NHGIV
+1171 NHGII
-1176 PVPLD
+1176 PDELD
-1181 NWYDQQIWRLF
+1181 NWYDLQIWRLF
-1192 RSSNAEVITHEN
+1192 RSSNADVIAHEN
-1204 LLVSRREES
+1204 LLVTRQNDS
-1213 KAVTVT
+1213 KAVTIT

-1227 GKYAE
+1227 GRYAE

-1268 QAARRA
+1268 QAASRA

-1289 RGMGFAESDLKYAE
+1289 RGMGFPGSNLEYAE
-1303 GSTVYDVFSDLLAEH
+1303 GSTVYDVFSDQLAKH

-1332 TSNSGITLEEF
+1332 TSNSGVTLEEF

-1355 NGELVGRY
+1355 NGELVRRY
-1363 MSAQGLEDGDRI
+1363 MSAQGLKDGDRI

-1440 VETVEKRADGTTV
+1440 VKTVEKRADGTTV
-1453 ETVESASGEITA
+1453 ETVEPASGEITA

-1493 VHPDGTEEIVKGSI
+1493 VHPDGTEEIVKGSV
-1507 VTETGVALR
+1507 VTETGIALR
-1516 AEGDVRLKVI
+1516 AEGNVRLKII

-1532 NDMANHWAKDA
+1532 NDMADHWAKDA

-1565 SMTRGMVSTVL
+1565 SMTRGMVNTVL

-1634 LGFDDADSISAWAR
+1634 LGFDDTTVISIWAY